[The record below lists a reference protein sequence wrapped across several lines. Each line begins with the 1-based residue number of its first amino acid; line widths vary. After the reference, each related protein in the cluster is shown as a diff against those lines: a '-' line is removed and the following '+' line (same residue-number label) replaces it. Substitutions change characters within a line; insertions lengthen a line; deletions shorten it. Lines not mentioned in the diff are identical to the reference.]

1 MKNLIVFIVLALILS
16 AAVGTVVYVWQ
27 NFNLNNLQIVK
38 QSLESQI
45 NTMQNQIAE
54 SDKKNSDL
62 QNQLN
67 SLINKPA
74 EVNTNNSAVNVNSND
89 RIFGEGQ
96 AYKYQLTI
104 PQDWQDVIVT
114 EKKSS
119 SPPNNIFNKS
129 EVIYSFSLIAPK
141 TKEKVD
147 IFDITVWKNDIWEEV
162 KKVDMPIPTLISSD
176 AQYTFT
182 YGHRLDW
189 DLNWGFPTT
198 LTPYTSIIKTFKK
211 L

>member
-1 MKNLIVFIVLALILS
+1 MKNAAIFIVFALIL
-16 AAVGTVVYVWQ
+16 AAVTGTVVYMWQ
-27 NFNLNNLQIVK
+27 NFNLNNLQIQK
-38 QSLESQI
+38 QSMESQI
-45 NTMQNQIAE
+45 NTLQNQVSE
-54 SDKKNSDL
+54 SDKKISDL
-62 QNQLN
+62 QTQLS
-67 SLINKPA
+67 SLTNKPA
-74 EVNTNNSAVNVNSND
+74 EVNTNNSAVNVNSTD
-89 RIFGEGQ
+89 KIFGEGQ
-96 AYKYQLTI
+96 AYKFQLTI

-162 KKVDMPIPTLISSD
+162 KKADMPTPTIISSD

-182 YGHRLDW
+182 YGFRLDW